1 MSAPTILNP
10 HDPAFD
16 SFLYAS
22 VGEDHAGSP
31 VSMLS
36 ALARLKL
43 DPWEEAADLAALS
56 REAAELR
63 LGQLLALC
71 RDVPTLGKDHHT
83 IATTLISLLPGRRTR
98 QEPAGRARQEP
109 AAPRTRSI
117 PAISWAVLLTIAG
130 LVFVVMQLFSLFGA
144 GPGA

>member
-1 MSAPTILNP
+1 MSASTILNP

-71 RDVPTLGKDHHT
+71 RDVPTLGQDHHA

-98 QEPAGRARQEP
+98 HEP
-109 AAPRTRSI
+109 AAARTRRI
-117 PAISWAVLLTIAG
+117 PAISWVALLTIAG
-130 LVFVVMQLFSLFGA
+130 LVFVLIQLFSLFGS